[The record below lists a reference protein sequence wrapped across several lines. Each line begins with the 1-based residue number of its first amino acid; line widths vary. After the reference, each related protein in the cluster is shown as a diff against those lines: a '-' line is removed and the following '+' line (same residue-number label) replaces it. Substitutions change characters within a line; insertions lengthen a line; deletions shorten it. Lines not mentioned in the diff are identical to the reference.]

1 MKSEF
6 GKATVKYMYSGHI
19 VGQGQVRPLGAK
31 IQTIAKFPIPTSQ
44 KELARFLGM
53 AGYYRNFCFK
63 NFSGIAA
70 PLTNLLGKMV
80 KFVWTDDCQLAFDKV
95 KLIIDSSDIGTGAVI
110 VHEAS
115 DGLDHPVIFFKET
128 LQILIKLFSG
138 GKRNTELGFS
148 LRSF

>member
-1 MKSEF
+1 M
-6 GKATVKYMYSGHI
+6 
-19 VGQGQVRPLGAK
+19 
-31 IQTIAKFPIPTSQ
+31 
-44 KELARFLGM
+44 
-53 AGYYRNFCFK
+53 K

-70 PLTNLLGKMV
+70 PLTNLLGKKV
-80 KFVWTDDCQLAFDKV
+80 KFVLTDDCQLAFDEV

-138 GKRNTELGFS
+138 GKRNTELGFR